1 MENFKEGEDILGVM
15 KLYMRVTSKMAW
27 EMEKDGGLLDSKMG
41 INMKENIAMILNTDM
56 VFINGKMDQNMKEVF

>member
-1 MENFKEGEDILGVM
+1 
-15 KLYMRVTSKMAW
+15 
-27 EMEKDGGLLDSKMG
+27 MEKDGGRLDSKME

>member
-1 MENFKEGEDILGVM
+1 
-15 KLYMRVTSKMAW
+15 
-27 EMEKDGGLLDSKMG
+27 MEKDGGLLDSKMG